1 MGFYRRTPPLVAF
14 VWTGRNRPEVL
25 HLWACVRTCMLPLLA
40 AAAAAGANSSCS
52 LPISTNQVV
61 KNARPV
67 EISGWGVA
75 ESSEWQD
82 RLELAALARIMY
94 IYGFGSDLAAQCVMA
109 RLRDEPDSLLMN
121 E

>member
-1 MGFYRRTPPLVAF
+1 M
-14 VWTGRNRPEVL
+14 L

-40 AAAAAGANSSCS
+40 AAAAAGANSSSCS

-109 RLRDEPDSLLMN
+109 RLRDEPDTLLMN